1 MRFVQA
7 FHDGT
12 VHSVLEWVQLD
23 QFAGRLRAFVPV
35 NSLNNEWV
43 IDRNIIHSLITV
55 LRRQCLSL
63 YVRTSPLFSN
73 SCGLRET
80 SLDFK
85 ADNIPNRAEV
95 LREQVIE

>member
-1 MRFVQA
+1 MRFVQV

-23 QFAGRLRAFVPV
+23 QFTGRLRALVPV
-35 NSLNNEWV
+35 DSLNKAWV
-43 IDRNIIHSLITV
+43 IDRNIIHSFITV

-73 SCGLRET
+73 LCGLRET
-80 SLDFK
+80 SLDVK
-85 ADNIPNRAEV
+85 VDNVPNRAEV
-95 LREQVIE
+95 LREPVNE